1 MSHEETPREFT
12 ATITF
17 VHGEKPFAV
26 GASVGTSRTADHIQR
41 QNGDIYIPLNTF
53 TVPRGQLAVGDRVS
67 GLMVLNPAANA
78 RTQWARQVDPPRRKA
93 LGGGAAA
100 AGGPSAPPRW
110 LPAAAPP
117 RPSTVAVQQPQDMT
131 GMDAQTRLVALQ
143 ECGHDVNRA
152 AD

>member
-41 QNGDIYIPLNTF
+41 QNGDIYIPLNSF

-67 GLMVLNPAANA
+67 GLMVPNPAANA
-78 RTQWARQVDPPRRKA
+78 RNEWRAKSVRHVEKRSAGCRRRHRRGRARRSWSSSCR
-93 LGGGAAA
+93 
-100 AGGPSAPPRW
+100 
-110 LPAAAPP
+110 
-117 RPSTVAVQQPQDMT
+117 T
-131 GMDAQTRLVALQ
+131 
-143 ECGHDVNRA
+143 
-152 AD
+152 